1 MKDIRDNE
9 LSPEETASMQLMLAC
24 ASATRDQAQNF
35 GNVQQ
40 AIKAGADINYQHDAN
55 RTGKCVSATQTDP
68 KIISSPLHA
77 AVFTNKA
84 DIVTLLCEK
93 KAEGKQLL
101 KINEP
106 NRHGTYAL
114 HLAVDRGNAA
124 IVHTLLEH
132 GADTNLIC
140 SMGRQG
146 TAKKIHAIEV
156 AIKSKKWDTAQPII
170 ADIVEHGGLIA
181 NAVKQAGK
189 MLSTLAQEK
198 NAPAEFVA
206 FIEQL
211 EKEAGITA
219 GKLLR
224 EKRPSAEVNPPTK
237 SQAADPSVLASVL
250 GIDLEGAANL
260 ARQLDARKGQRS
272 L

>member
-1 MKDIRDNE
+1 MQDNE
-9 LSPEETASMQLMLAC
+9 LSREETASMQLMLAC
-24 ASATRDQAQNF
+24 ASAIKDQAQNF

-40 AIKAGADINYQHDAN
+40 AIKAGADINYQHNAN

-77 AVFTNKA
+77 AVFTHKA
-84 DIVTLLCEK
+84 DIVTLLCEE
-93 KAEGKQLL
+93 KAGGKQLL

-124 IVHTLLEH
+124 IVHTLLKH

-146 TAKKIHAIEV
+146 SAKKIHAIEV
-156 AIKSKKWDTAQPII
+156 AIKSKKWESAQPII
-170 ADIVEHGGLIA
+170 EDIIAHGGSIA
-181 NAVKQAGK
+181 DAAKQAGK
-189 MLSTLAQEK
+189 MLSTLAREK
-198 NAPAEFVA
+198 DAPAEFVA

-224 EKRPSAEVNPPTK
+224 EKRPSAEVAAPK
-237 SQAADPSVLASVL
+237 ISKAADPSVLASVL

-260 ARQLDARKGQRS
+260 ARQLDASRKRRS
-272 L
+272 R